1 MISRAPAI
9 LLALAL
15 LLAGWQ
21 WRKALA
27 IDAEFASYRADIAGQ
42 ISLSQATARA
52 EEQRRT
58 ARFQEAQ
65 DAAHQARLAAE
76 ADARAARSAADRL
89 RVRAAELAA
98 SCSARDP
105 APAASSPA
113 ASAPGDVLADMSVRL
128 EEAGRELARYADEA
142 RIAGQLCERSYR
154 ALTPP

>member
-1 MISRAPAI
+1 MITRLISG

-21 WRKALA
+21 WR
-27 IDAEFASYRADIAGQ
+27 
-42 ISLSQATARA
+42 QAVTARA
-52 EEQRRT
+52 DLALYRGKVAEQIQQAEAAARSEEQRRT
-58 ARFQEAQ
+58 AKIQEAQ
-65 DAAHQARLAAE
+65 DAAYQARLAAE
-76 ADARAARSAADRL
+76 ADARAARASADRL
-89 RVRAAELAA
+89 RQRAAELAA

-105 APAASSPA
+105 SPAASSPA

>member
-1 MISRAPAI
+1 MITRALSI

-21 WRKALA
+21 WRQSVTA
-27 IDAEFASYRADIAGQ
+27 RADLALYRGQ
-42 ISLSQATARA
+42 GAEQIQQAEAAARA
-52 EEQRRT
+52 EENRRT
-58 ARFQEAQ
+58 AKIQEAE

-76 ADARAARSAADRL
+76 ADARSARASADRL
-89 RVRAAELAA
+89 RQRAAELAA
-98 SCSARDP
+98 SCSASNP

-113 ASAPGDVLADMSVRL
+113 ASAPGPVLADMLGRL
-128 EEAGRELARYADEA
+128 DAAAGELARHADEA